1 MATKSSPDR
10 SADPTVSPRSAGT
23 GAAARAP
30 SRPPRWWPS
39 WRSARSKYF
48 QAFPEYGPERSG
60 APIVAFTRV
69 SDEPIQVY
77 SGIEHPQIVVVLDPS
92 LLSIVDVT
100 KGAPDDAIVL
110 VNSEMTPGRAAQ
122 ASTGSKGFRYYTI
135 AATRIA
141 TETIRRP
148 IPNTPMV
155 GALTRITGL
164 FPIDEVVEFL
174 RVDFGK
180 KFPPKVVE
188 GNIAGHHAQL
198 RGGPGRMTVEKKA
211 GGQEAGPAARSR
223 APRSRPQE
231 AQVGHQRPRHV
242 GPRQAR
248 AGRHHPRGRQ
258 LRLQRD
264 RRLAHAWCR

>member
-1 MATKSSPDR
+1 MATKS
-10 SADPTVSPRSAGT
+10 GT
-23 GAAARAP
+23 KKQPKAP
-30 SRPPRWWPS
+30 SGLTEIRWHG
-39 WRSARSKYF
+39 RGGQGAVTAAKMVAELALGEKKYF

-77 SGIEHPQIVVVLDPS
+77 AGVEHPQIVVVLDPS

-110 VNSEMTPGRAAQ
+110 VNSEMSPAELRTHYKLA
-122 ASTGSKGFRYYTI
+122 GFRYCTI

-141 TETIRRP
+141 TETIKRP

-164 FPIDEVVEFL
+164 FPIDDVVAFL
-174 RVDFGK
+174 REDFGK

-188 GNIAGHHAQL
+188 GNINAIT
-198 RGGPGRMTVEKKA
+198 RSYEEVKA
-211 GGQEAGPAARSR
+211 E
-223 APRSRPQE
+223 
-231 AQVGHQRPRHV
+231 
-242 GPRQAR
+242 
-248 AGRHHPRGRQ
+248 
-258 LRLQRD
+258 
-264 RRLAHAWCR
+264 